1 MTVQTYRGSCHCG
14 AVRYDVDLDLTHGSG
29 RCNCSICA
37 KTRYWGAIVKPD
49 AFRLQQGEDAL
60 TRYPFGT
67 GMVEHLFC
75 KHCGVKSFGR
85 GELEVLGGR
94 YYSVNLACLDDV
106 EPAALA
112 EIPIRYSNG
121 RDNDWFSEP
130 AVTRH
135 L

>member
-1 MTVQTYRGSCHCG
+1 M
-14 AVRYDVDLDLTHGSG
+14 
-29 RCNCSICA
+29 
-37 KTRYWGAIVKPD
+37 
-49 AFRLQQGEDAL
+49 
-60 TRYPFGT
+60 
-67 GMVEHLFC
+67 
-75 KHCGVKSFGR
+75 KSFGR

-112 EIPIRYSNG
+112 QAPVRYANG

-130 AVTRH
+130 AVTAH